1 MEVNDKCQGEEK
13 ESSDEEEVKQ
23 VLSLSDRLTG
33 ETAVRV
39 TVGYSDTFTDP
50 RACHCNRRS
59 L

>member
-23 VLSLSDRLTG
+23 VKMSNSEALAAIDYMIHRNSRPILFTLT
-33 ETAVRV
+33 
-39 TVGYSDTFTDP
+39 
-50 RACHCNRRS
+50 